1 MDKIERVLARE
12 GVVGNVYTHLLERNV
27 ILCVVISIVQKDAWP
42 RQDDPARLSRHG
54 PRRDEIHVQEQWTT
68 VHRHHRQRT

>member
-42 RQDDPARLSRHG
+42 R
-54 PRRDEIHVQEQWTT
+54 
-68 VHRHHRQRT
+68 HRMILLV